1 MSPNVDWIIPK
12 GRQITA
18 QNMHIESSV
27 SSVERGFLNVFH
39 VCVCV
44 YIRSIN
50 KNFCYIFETVNVDF
64 LHTHLVHVYS
74 YFNESRSVGAT
85 NMASNQITP
94 HDVEND
100 SDRISQNSYI
110 AHAYQS
116 IFFITTA
123 QIKLWPV
130 HFPFWKYFAL
140 LYW

>member
-1 MSPNVDWIIPK
+1 M
-12 GRQITA
+12 
-18 QNMHIESSV
+18 
-27 SSVERGFLNVFH
+27 
-39 VCVCV
+39 CV
-44 YIRSIN
+44 YISDPLTKTFAN
-50 KNFCYIFETVNVDF
+50 IFETVNVDF

-116 IFFITTA
+116 IFFITTFGN
-123 QIKLWPV
+123 KVMTSTFSFLKV
-130 HFPFWKYFAL
+130 FCVAL
-140 LYW
+140 LVTV

>member
-18 QNMHIESSV
+18 QNVHIESSV

-39 VCVCV
+39 VCV
-44 YIRSIN
+44 YISDPLTKTFAN
-50 KNFCYIFETVNVDF
+50 IFETVNVDF

-74 YFNESRSVGAT
+74 YFNESWSVGAT
-85 NMASNQITP
+85 NIASNQITP

-100 SDRISQNSYI
+100 SDRISLNSYI